1 MHNLALTQTG
11 NLMKQLR
18 TNLHHS
24 EPEGSK
30 LVAFLQLTVPEQED
44 VDGLRQREV
53 EASKAAAEC
62 QEMLS
67 ELQDFAA
74 HQQAQIQ
81 QLTEE
86 REV

>member
-1 MHNLALTQTG
+1 MGMCLG
-11 NLMKQLR
+11 
-18 TNLHHS
+18 
-24 EPEGSK
+24 
-30 LVAFLQLTVPEQED
+30 QED

-53 EASKAAAEC
+53 EATKAAADC

-86 REV
+86 MEVSGSQYTDFMLIWTLC